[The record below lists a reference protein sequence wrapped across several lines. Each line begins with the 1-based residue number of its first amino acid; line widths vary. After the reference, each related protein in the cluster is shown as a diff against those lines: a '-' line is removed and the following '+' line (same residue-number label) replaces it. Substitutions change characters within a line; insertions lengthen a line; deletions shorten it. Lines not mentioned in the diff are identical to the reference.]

1 MRLHRP
7 AALFSL
13 PLTLAMKVR
22 YHTKSLVSNM
32 LTTYQVVLLSKPG
45 CIVRVLSKVPNK
57 PMLWLCGI
65 GVPSSPR
72 QVPLEVSTNKA
83 VLSVQLLS
91 RTPGFWLPS
100 PFLLPFSCGGLA
112 SFSTSVF
119 QITTVKLPVLFHLFI
134 LLSSVAKSFSGFSSW

>member
-1 MRLHRP
+1 MRLHHP

-13 PLTLAMKVR
+13 PSTLVMKVR
-22 YHTKSLVSNM
+22 YHTKPPVSNI

-45 CIVRVLSKVPNK
+45 YIVRVLSKAPNK

-65 GVPSSPR
+65 GVPFSPK
-72 QVPLEVSTNKA
+72 QVPLEVLTSKA

-91 RTPGFWLPS
+91 RTPGFWLPL
-100 PFLLPFSCGGLA
+100 PFLLPFSCGVLA

-119 QITTVKLPVLFHLFI
+119 QITTVKLLVLFHRSI